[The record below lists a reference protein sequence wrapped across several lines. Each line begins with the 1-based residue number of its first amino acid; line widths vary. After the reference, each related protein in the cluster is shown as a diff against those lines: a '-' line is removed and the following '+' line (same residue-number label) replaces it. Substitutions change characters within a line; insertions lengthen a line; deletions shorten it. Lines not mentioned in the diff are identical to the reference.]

1 MGATSHLNGEKIHS
15 NVYVWASLKNNEKS
29 LDSRD
34 HIYTAVD
41 GQRKKM
47 IHIKNTGLP
56 QLYNRICRVF
66 LYMASRK
73 EYKNSFVFLGLACFD
88 ISYPLHALLFTIG
101 FYTAMFLQ
109 HSEVYIGLKIGKSS
123 LGNILVGPVI
133 FHVAPNKLSS
143 CNCRHE
149 GELPCKNRTCD
160 NGGQQP
166 CVCSRRF
173 FVCTLHPKQVQTS
186 WLRCKLGATSN
197 CANLNSNTIV
207 RN

>member
-1 MGATSHLNGEKIHS
+1 MQRLLRLLLLRRLVGEPASKHLYRTDATQIHQ
-15 NVYVWASLKNNEKS
+15 KGDKHQE
-29 LDSRD
+29 
-34 HIYTAVD
+34 
-41 GQRKKM
+41 
-47 IHIKNTGLP
+47 GLLLCCQHHQVQLLS

-109 HSEVYIGLKIGKSS
+109 HSEVYSGLKIGKSS

-186 WLRCKLGATSN
+186 
-197 CANLNSNTIV
+197 
-207 RN
+207 